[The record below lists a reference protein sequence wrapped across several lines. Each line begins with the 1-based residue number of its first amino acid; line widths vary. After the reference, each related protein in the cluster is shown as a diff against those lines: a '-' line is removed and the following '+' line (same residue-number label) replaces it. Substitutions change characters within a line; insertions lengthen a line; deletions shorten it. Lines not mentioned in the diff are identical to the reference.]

1 MIEHLDP
8 EPLARFGEVL
18 LGGCRPAHALVS
30 TPNRE
35 YNAVWHP
42 TLPLS
47 ELPLRNA
54 DHRFEWTR
62 EQMRRWAEPL
72 ARTHG
77 YDVRFVGVGGD
88 LDETEPSPSPSP
100 FTLTLTLTLILSP
113 HPRPSPSPYP

>member
-88 LDETEPSPSPSP
+88 LDETEPSP
-100 FTLTLTLTLILSP
+100 FTLHP
-113 HPRPSPSPYP
+113 HPHPHPNSL